1 MKKIILALI
10 LCAPAAAFA
19 KDTTSTFNVK
29 GWHCG
34 GCSSKTE
41 QAVKKVNGVK
51 SATADDDKGTLVVA
65 YDDAKTTEKALIDAV
80 KSVGYEA
87 SPAKAAPASKK
98 N

>member
-19 KDTTSTFNVK
+19 KDTTATFNVK

-34 GCSSKTE
+34 GCSAKTE
-41 QAVKKVNGVK
+41 TAVKKVEGVK

-65 YDDAKTTEKALIDAV
+65 YDDAKTNEKALMDAV
-80 KSVGYEA
+80 KKIGYDA
-87 SPAKAAPASKK
+87 SPAKAAPALKK